1 MKKTPLFILT
11 FSLIFIISCNKNSYK
26 SGKNISQA
34 TGWKINS
41 SDGGFKLN
49 TKFKGQINAPGMIF
63 IQGGVSQAFTPLLYR
78 ATLVLATLPGPAYT
92 VARRLARFRTGW
104 GRTVATLH
112 VPEGEFLL
120 RLPPCCNA
128 ISYL

>member
-1 MKKTPLFILT
+1 MKKTPLFILI

-49 TKFKGQINAPGMIF
+49 SKYKGQINAPGMIF
-63 IQGGVSQAFTPLLYR
+63 IQEV
-78 ATLVLATLPGPAYT
+78 
-92 VARRLARFRTGW
+92 
-104 GRTVATLH
+104 H
-112 VPEGEFLL
+112 LL
-120 RLPPCCNA
+120 REIQKIMLCMIGITLQRNNM
-128 ISYL
+128 SDRFS